1 MWKMWWACKAT
12 ATIVLLMVAGANGL
26 MQVDSV
32 ADFMG
37 SPGLEYTD
45 GIRASVFALVA
56 ASLLFITLLPKN
68 EPSGDDAIDSL
79 CQPLSIVAAFLA
91 GLFWLLDETDGNF
104 GPYVT
109 VLFIVAATLTGILA
123 FFVVVGLVGE
133 WWKQRNG

>member
-12 ATIVLLMVAGANGL
+12 ATIVILMVAGVNGL

-37 SPGLEYTD
+37 SPGLEYTH

-56 ASLLFITLLPKN
+56 ASALFITLLPKN
-68 EPSGDDAIDSL
+68 EIAGDDGVDSV
-79 CQPLSIVAAFLA
+79 CHGISVISAFLA
-91 GLFWLLDETDGNF
+91 GLFWLLSETGGNF

-109 VLFIVAATLTGILA
+109 VLLIVTATLTGILA
-123 FFVVVGLVGE
+123 FFVVVGLAGE
-133 WWKQRNG
+133 WWKQSKG